1 MVGRV
6 VWSEEALDDIDAI
19 AAYIARDSIT
29 HARRFVSE
37 VVRLVDLLV
46 TQSRMGR
53 MVPELRQDHIREH
66 FIYSYRVVYEI
77 KGADI
82 HVLAVIHGKRL
93 LDSVGER
100 FNLP

>member
-1 MVGRV
+1 MTRH
-6 VWSEEALDDIDAI
+6 SM
-19 AAYIARDSIT
+19 T
-29 HARRFVSE
+29 HARRFVFE

-46 TQSRMGR
+46 TQPRIGR
-53 MVPELRQDHIREH
+53 MVPELCQDHIREH

-82 HVLAVIHGKRL
+82 DVLAVIHGKKRL

>member
-19 AAYIARDSIT
+19 AAYMARDSMT

-37 VVRLVDLLV
+37 VFCLVDLLA

-53 MVPELRQDHIREH
+53 LVPELRQDHIHEH